1 MSSLSA
7 TSLVDRLREGRLLSS
22 TQDEELNELQARHP
36 EARELASE
44 LLARGWLTP
53 FQVNQLLQGRNL
65 VLGSYVVVERI
76 GEGGTGQVFK
86 ARHIHMK
93 RLVALK
99 VIRPELLADPEVV
112 ARFYREVEVAS
123 QVSHPNIVQA
133 YDAGPAGGNHLLA
146 MELVDGIDLEKLV
159 REQGPLSAEQA
170 GDYVRQAALGLQHIH
185 ECGLVHRD
193 IKPSNLL
200 VTRPAAGRTGTGGVI
215 KVLDL
220 GLARLLAT
228 NKDGSPAVS
237 ADGKTTMGTVDYMSP
252 EQALDFHNV
261 DIRSDIYSLGCS
273 FYFLLTGRPPFAG
286 GTLAEKLMRHQRS
299 EPDPAEGFRADLPP
313 GLPAVLKRTT
323 AKDPAERYS
332 TPGEVAQALAS
343 LWQTTP
349 PLALPVASSA
359 PADGPATVRVVKDL
373 PPALPLR
380 RRWLF
385 PLGAA
390 AILLLGAGT
399 WLALAT
405 IRNPDAGKTAAQ
417 GSKATPSA
425 APSTSV
431 KPGALTSFT
440 ITNRDG
446 RGADAALNGNGE
458 DRKKVSGNA
467 DRLGIKAIAHS
478 RKKALVRF
486 DLTALEGRKVTE
498 AILVFTT
505 ASHQARG
512 QQVNVFGLNDG
523 DKAEEWDPGAIT
535 WENAPAN
542 VEEGGSHFNEKK
554 KRGGGVDSQRTTF
567 LGMLSLPNQ
576 AKPDGETITLT
587 SPRLVEFL
595 NRDTNKLVTFILTAV
610 DVNNSQDVGLAGSRH
625 ATLPPPTLKLEA
637 R

>member
-7 TSLVDRLREGRLLSS
+7 TSLVDRLRQGRLLSS

-76 GEGGTGQVFK
+76 GAGGTGQVFK

-146 MELVDGIDLEKLV
+146 MEFVDGVDLDKLV
-159 REQGPLSAEQA
+159 REQGPLPAEQA

-299 EPDPAEGFRADLPP
+299 EPEPAEGFRADLPP
-313 GLPAVLKRTT
+313 GLPAVLKRMT

-343 LWQTTP
+343 LWQTAP
-349 PLALPVASSA
+349 PLALPVASA
-359 PADGPATVRVVKDL
+359 PSDGSPTVRVIKDL
-373 PPALPLR
+373 PPVSARRLRWLLPLGGTAV
-380 RRWLF
+380 LAV
-385 PLGAA
+385 GA
-390 AILLLGAGT
+390 
-399 WLALAT
+399 WLAIAALRSPPDTGKVASAT
-405 IRNPDAGKTAAQ
+405 QGKA
-417 GSKATPSA
+417 SPSATPSA
-425 APSTSV
+425 TKPAAPISV
-431 KPGALTSFT
+431 T

-446 RGADAALNGNGE
+446 RGADAALNGSGE
-458 DRKKVSGNA
+458 DRKKISGNA
-467 DRLGIKAIAHS
+467 DRLGIKAIAYS

-498 AILVFTT
+498 AILVLTT
-505 ASHQARG
+505 AFHHARG

-523 DKAEEWDPGAIT
+523 DEGEQWDPAAIT

-542 VEEGGSHFNEKK
+542 IEEGGSHFNEKK

-567 LGMLSLPNQ
+567 LGMLNLPNQ
-576 AKPDGETITLT
+576 AKLDGETITFT

-595 NRDTNKLVTFILTAV
+595 NRDTNKLVTLILTAV

-625 ATLPPPTLKLEA
+625 ATLPPPALKLEA